1 MFYDIHSY
9 KMISNKRIYVK
20 YFLFTG
26 AKRIRK
32 RYASVLNHLLY
43 EFFLLRSTIITTT
56 IAAIERIA
64 NNPIWAVSPVF
75 TFFYY
80 IHKFLI
86 MIFFRIQMSYNHLN
100 QFFNC
105 VIIISN
111 FIKYNGIKEYRTI
124 VCIFLS
130 IDQVVILIK

>member
-1 MFYDIHSY
+1 MFYDIYSY

-32 RYASVLNHLLY
+32 RYASFLNHLLY
-43 EFFLLRSTIITTT
+43 KFFLLRSTIITTT

-75 TFFYY
+75 TVFTTSTNFDYD
-80 IHKFLI
+80 
-86 MIFFRIQMSYNHLN
+86 FFRIQMSYNHLN

-124 VCIFLS
+124 VCIFPS